1 MSAIVQQM
9 IETSGIA
16 NLTLQNGI
24 MILLACFFLYLGI
37 KKKYEPY
44 LMIPIA
50 FGMLLVNLPLA
61 NLMAG
66 ASNGQPGGLL
76 HYLYLGIYF

>member
-66 ASNGQPGGLL
+66 ASNVNQAA
-76 HYLYLGIYF
+76 YCIIYIWVRN

>member
-66 ASNGQPGGLL
+66 ATNRNQRHIRISC
-76 HYLYLGIYF
+76 

>member
-37 KKKYEPY
+37 KKKNS
-44 LMIPIA
+44 I
-50 FGMLLVNLPLA
+50 
-61 NLMAG
+61 
-66 ASNGQPGGLL
+66 
-76 HYLYLGIYF
+76 